1 MTLSKTNKR
10 IMSELYLM
18 GMPKDSVYK
27 TMKNEGFKVNRKDV
41 RNYLNH
47 DRMYAKISENYNYK
61 KRVRQAKK
69 AEQHGI
75 IPDAKEEIDR
85 LNRNYLIHVSI
96 RLLDKKKVKYTKALQ
111 KIVVKNPMLGFTS

>member
-1 MTLSKTNKR
+1 
-10 IMSELYLM
+10 MSELYLM

-69 AEQHGI
+69 VEQHGI
-75 IPDAKEEIDR
+75 IPDAKEEIER

-96 RLLDKKKVKYTKALQ
+96 RLLDKKKVKYTKSLQ